1 MNLNFGKV
9 IVVFS
14 AFLLIA
20 SLLHFSPGVNIALA
34 QATNSDS
41 GTGNSQQ
48 PNINAANLFNTQTMT
63 LGSNVK
69 NLVILIPNEGHHGPG
84 EADEARFLEQSFVPA
99 NAVVN
104 PGTTVAWFNGDV
116 GHEQTVNVKD
126 ATGSSTVF
134 TTGVLTDSQ
143 TSPTYTFNTPGSYNY
158 EAIGDEG
165 YVMKGTITVKSIQSP
180 VTTLAAAS
188 ATGGGGGIDTVGVLM
203 VPTQD
208 LDTYVQNVKNAGLT
222 VDSTHNFNDLRGG
235 QSGTGDVQTLLVW
248 ASGGKD
254 LNSVIAPISQ
264 LSLTLPYS

>member
-1 MNLNFGKV
+1 MNLKFDKV
-9 IVVFS
+9 IVVFTV
-14 AFLLIA
+14 FLVIA

-34 QATNSDS
+34 QATNS
-41 GTGNSQQ
+41 GTGSSQQ

-126 ATGSSTVF
+126 ATGISTVF

-143 TSPTYTFNTPGSYNY
+143 TSPTYTFNTPGIYNY

-165 YVMKGTITVKSIQSP
+165 YVLKGTITVKSIQPP
-180 VTTLAAAS
+180 VITSAAAS
-188 ATGGGGGIDTVGVLM
+188 AAGGGGGGIDTVGVLM